1 MNLKNLMAKFYLDKE
16 KDIVVKL
23 FKSNEDELTY
33 IIETPNHHTGNLITN
48 LSKVAGVK
56 TVKNEKENI
65 TMTKTI
71 KINGMM
77 CSHCTGRVG
86 EVLNAIDGVSAEV
99 SLDNGGQAVVTL
111 AKDVSDDVLKKAVVD
126 AGYEVVGIE

>member
-23 FKSNEDELTY
+23 FKSNEVELTY

-56 TVKNEKENI
+56 TVKNENDMKIITGTLYLSAARTTGTLTNPPLEN
-65 TMTKTI
+65 TTS
-71 KINGMM
+71 G
-77 CSHCTGRVG
+77 
-86 EVLNAIDGVSAEV
+86 L
-99 SLDNGGQAVVTL
+99 
-111 AKDVSDDVLKKAVVD
+111 
-126 AGYEVVGIE
+126 